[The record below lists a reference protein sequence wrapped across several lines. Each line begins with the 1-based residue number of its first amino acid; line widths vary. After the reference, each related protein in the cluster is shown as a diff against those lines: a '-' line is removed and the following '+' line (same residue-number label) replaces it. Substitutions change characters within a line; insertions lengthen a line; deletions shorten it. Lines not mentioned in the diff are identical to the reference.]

1 MRLWI
6 YLMLFGATLAP
17 QASATAKDVL
27 AKEVAAHSYAFNI
40 RADGS
45 LGGAGAGLL
54 GREADQAQFFMV
66 GEQHGTAG
74 IAQVNLGL
82 HRLASAHGYNHAAL
96 EIGPYSTRD
105 VGALIRTGQGRLAQ
119 FIRRPGNDF
128 VFPFLGWA
136 EEVAL
141 AEQIV
146 QLSPAKSPVL
156 WGIDQEFVGSAPLH
170 IARLRTWARSP
181 AQKAA
186 VEQFAAE
193 AAADPLLLG
202 MLEPASYDLL
212 RKSFPTKRYP
222 EAAHLIENLA
232 ASTAIYAPFAGKG
245 GSRQAANAAR
255 ETLLKQQFMA
265 HFQQAEAT
273 LGQPPKVF
281 FKFGANHAMR
291 GHSLSDVPAFGNFLA
306 EWGLSRGFSMLNI
319 AVDCVGGEQS
329 DLRTGGRSPC
339 RPYIDLPAD
348 SPLRVPASRKQL
360 MLFDLRPLR
369 AVMPKTID
377 PETKRLI
384 LAFDFYIPVANPPAA
399 TMLVQPT
406 RKAPLK

>member
-1 MRLWI
+1 MWI
-6 YLMLFGATLAP
+6 SLMLFGTSLVA
-17 QASATAKDVL
+17 QASATAKEDVL
-27 AKEVAAHSYAFNI
+27 AKEVAAHSYAINI

-54 GREADQAQFFMV
+54 GREAAKAQFFMV

-105 VGALIRTGQGRLAQ
+105 VEALVRTGQGRLVQ
-119 FIRRPGNDF
+119 FIRQPGNDF

-136 EEVAL
+136 EEAAL

-146 QLSPAKSPVL
+146 HLSPAKAPVL
-156 WGIDQEFVGSAPLH
+156 WGIDQEFVGSAALH
-170 IARLRTWARSP
+170 IARLQTWARSP
-181 AQKAA
+181 AQKAVA
-186 VEQFAAE
+186 EQFAAK
-193 AAADPLLLG
+193 AAADPLLVG
-202 MLEPASYDLL
+202 MLEPASYKPL
-212 RKSFPTKRYP
+212 REAFPTVRYP

-255 ETLLKQQFMA
+255 ETLLKQQFLA
-265 HFQQAEAT
+265 HFQQAQAT
-273 LGQPPKVF
+273 LGQSPKVF

-306 EWGLSRGFSMLNI
+306 EWGLSRGFSMINI

-329 DLRTGGRSPC
+329 DLRTEGRSPC
-339 RPYIDLPAD
+339 TPYIDLPAD
-348 SPLRVPASRKQL
+348 SPLRVPTSRKQL
-360 MLFDLRPLR
+360 TLFDLRPLR
-369 AVMPKTID
+369 AVMPKIID
-377 PETKRLI
+377 PETKSLI
-384 LAFDFYIPVANPPAA
+384 LAFDFYIPVANPAAA

-406 RKAPLK
+406 QKAPSK